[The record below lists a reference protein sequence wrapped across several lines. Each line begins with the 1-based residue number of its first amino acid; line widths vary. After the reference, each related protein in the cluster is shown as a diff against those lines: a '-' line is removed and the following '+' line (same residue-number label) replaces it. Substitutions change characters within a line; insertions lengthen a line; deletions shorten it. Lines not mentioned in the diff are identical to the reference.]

1 MPLRGTAG
9 EGKKRSEAKLEFQNA
24 GFGEKGKRWSDAYLQ
39 RPARKVMEREREGE
53 NGIVEQAWRR
63 MDVSLVMGPFPSL
76 PVRVG
81 RSISSLGSIII

>member
-1 MPLRGTAG
+1 
-9 EGKKRSEAKLEFQNA
+9 
-24 GFGEKGKRWSDAYLQ
+24 
-39 RPARKVMEREREGE
+39 MEREREGE
-53 NGIVEQAWRR
+53 NGMEAVGIVEQAWPR